1 MGILQLYPPLSYY
14 KKIEQRSFAPG
25 QFCRI
30 VTPFIAPVPQ
40 ILDTERK
47 SPEEHTEI
55 KFALRNANR
64 QGDFTSRDRTL
75 PIKNLELRSEE
86 ELLIQRAKKRP
97 GIILCS
103 EVDLFPEI
111 EKLLRQKG
119 KKHCQ
124 EDSIFVVPCYHAET
138 MEDPTGVPME
148 IVKRCRCLIYRQFFY
163 LAKGHQIKEG
173 IARFDRLQVICGR
186 DRSAIEPLDFS
197 LSEEL
202 FAIFRALFIFCL
214 TGVQDGDLEALRK
227 LTGEAYP
234 KF

>member
-14 KKIEQRSFAPG
+14 KKIEPQAFAPG

-40 ILDTERK
+40 ILDVERK

-55 KFALRNANR
+55 KFILRNANR
-64 QGDFTSRDRTL
+64 QEDFASRDRTL

-111 EKLLRQKG
+111 DKLLRQKG

-124 EDSIFVVPCYHAET
+124 EDSVFVVPSYHAET
-138 MEDPTGVPME
+138 AEDPSGVPIE
-148 IVKRCRCLIYRQFFY
+148 IIKRCRCLIYRQFFY
-163 LAKGHQIKEG
+163 LAKGPQLKEG
-173 IARFDRLQVICGR
+173 IARFDRIQVICGR

-214 TGVQDGDLEALRK
+214 TAIQDGDLEALRK
-227 LTGEAYP
+227 LTRETYP
-234 KF
+234 QL

>member
-14 KKIEQRSFAPG
+14 KKIEPRSFAPG

-30 VTPFIAPVPQ
+30 VTPFIVPVPQ
-40 ILDTERK
+40 ILDVERRL
-47 SPEEHTEI
+47 PEEHTEI
-55 KFALRNANR
+55 KFTLRNANR

-97 GIILCS
+97 GIILSS

-111 EKLLRQKG
+111 EKMLRQKG

-138 MEDPTGVPME
+138 RDDPTGVPME

-163 LAKGHQIKEG
+163 LARGDQIKEG
-173 IARFDRLQVICGR
+173 VARFDRVQVICGR

-197 LSEEL
+197 LAEEL
-202 FAIFRALFIFCL
+202 LAIFRALFIFCL
-214 TGVQDGDLEALRK
+214 TGIQDVDLEALRK

-234 KF
+234 KL